1 MILKA
6 PLFTPIAPMLTDCG
20 IISLDAHAILARV
33 RLQSKPLL
41 LKTPLRTLLLPST
54 IPFHSNS
61 WFWTRRSRSLIRF
74 VHPNMSLFHFNI
86 PISTNGLFH
95 NPISTHSSITS
106 SNINRSI
113 PNTPFINTSITST
126 PTTIPLP
133 QPSPRSD
140 TSAPSTHRT
149 YIPSLGQV
157 QIGLQLCAG
166 EPRVKCK
173 NFALAGPQ
181 YCQAIGVSSS
191 SHWPAV
197 VAYGTIL
204 GHSRQVSYT
213 LPQQT
218 PTSWAVPSRCI
229 LCHAHLDC
237 KPMAHLVVD
246 CTHPTVF
253 FARVD
258 TQLLQSINDTRVQ
271 FLIAHCTPPPPLPPH
286 HYHTS

>member
-1 MILKA
+1 M
-6 PLFTPIAPMLTDCG
+6 
-20 IISLDAHAILARV
+20 
-33 RLQSKPLL
+33 
-41 LKTPLRTLLLPST
+41 
-54 IPFHSNS
+54 HS
-61 WFWTRRSRSLIRF
+61 
-74 VHPNMSLFHFNI
+74 
-86 PISTNGLFH
+86 
-95 NPISTHSSITS
+95 
-106 SNINRSI
+106 
-113 PNTPFINTSITST
+113 
-126 PTTIPLP
+126 
-133 QPSPRSD
+133 
-140 TSAPSTHRT
+140 RT

-173 NFALAGPQ
+173 IFALAGPQ
-181 YCQAIGVSSS
+181 YWPGHRGLS

-213 LPQQT
+213 HSNNPDQLG
-218 PTSWAVPSRCI
+218 SPSLCI

-258 TQLLQSINDTRVQ
+258 TQLLQAINDTRVQ
-271 FLIAHCTPPPPLPPH
+271 IFDCTLHTTTPPLPPPLPHQLAPVSQQHPANSNPDSTGTSAIWDSMDIHTPIDNYQLSPRTTLSLPQVPLAAPLIFQFFHFHIFHTHTFRAANQRCSPGNSPTGPDTVEENPTGQQDHHHRHPH
-286 HYHTS
+286 GCY